1 MTRMPQTRTDMIALV
16 RDAMQRQ
23 DADAPTADPEHLVML
38 ATGRADELPAP
49 DRARLLRAV
58 ASDPQ
63 TSQLVAELRAMD
75 LDEPAAPPKTLGSPN
90 WFRATRVVW
99 AIAACLFVA
108 LSLWRL
114 VDAPEYTTTDPI
126 PIEAMGDEP
135 TDPWDAL
142 AAERRAQ
149 VEAEQWRDI
158 ALISAGTVLGVVT
171 IPLVIGLIRKRT
183 GKPL

>member
-75 LDEPAAPPKTLGSPN
+75 LDEPAAPPKTRGSPN
-90 WFRATRVVW
+90 WFRATRYIRDHPRLRELAEELGLPMDEPGDALDRRKADARGPAGQRRCGTAL
-99 AIAACLFVA
+99 AIATVA
-108 LSLWRL
+108 
-114 VDAPEYTTTDPI
+114 P
-126 PIEAMGDEP
+126 GC
-135 TDPWDAL
+135 
-142 AAERRAQ
+142 RRA
-149 VEAEQWRDI
+149 ASS
-158 ALISAGTVLGVVT
+158 SAAPGRLH
-171 IPLVIGLIRKRT
+171 
-183 GKPL
+183 